1 MARVHIV
8 GAGLAG
14 LSCAVELAGRGR
26 AVTLYEAAGQAGGR
40 CRSYFDARIGCT
52 IDNGNHLLFS
62 ANCATLDYL
71 DRIGAS
77 DSLLGPPR
85 AAFPFFDL
93 KSGER
98 WVVRPGAGPVPWWI
112 LSAARRIPH
121 TRLGSYL
128 AGLRLAVAGPE
139 ATVGDCLDPGDPLWA
154 RFWEPLT
161 VAALNTAP
169 EEASARLL
177 WRVLRESFGRG
188 EAACRPLV
196 AREGLAASL
205 VDPALAVLR
214 AAGTDIRFNRRLRAI
229 GFAGDR
235 AASLDIGEERIAL
248 GADDWLVAALPP
260 GVAADLLPGLAAPQE
275 ARPIV
280 NAHVRLPAP
289 AAPAPGMGADLPIL
303 GLIGGTAQWLF
314 LRGEIVSLTVS
325 AAETLVDE
333 PNEAIARTL
342 WSETARALAL
352 APEPMPPIRVIK
364 ERRATFAQT
373 PEAVRHR
380 PGARTAWRNVALAG
394 DWTDTGYPATIESA
408 VRSGRTA
415 ADIVTN

>member
-1 MARVHIV
+1 MPHVHIV
-8 GAGLAG
+8 GAGLSG
-14 LSCAVELAGRGR
+14 LSCAVHLIGGGH

-40 CRSYFDARIGCT
+40 CRSYFDARIGCD

-62 ANCATLDYL
+62 ANRAALEYL
-71 DRIGAS
+71 QRIGAR
-77 DSLLGPPR
+77 DSLIGPSR

-93 KSGER
+93 ESGER
-98 WVVRPGAGPVPWWI
+98 WVVRPGAGAVPWWI

-121 TRLGSYL
+121 TGLGSYL
-128 AGLRLAVAGPE
+128 AGLRLAFAGAE
-139 ATVGDCLDPGDPLWA
+139 ATVADCLKPEDPLWP

-196 AREGLAASL
+196 ARDGLADSL
-205 VDPALAVLR
+205 VDPALATLR
-214 AAGTDIRFNRRLRAI
+214 AAGSEIRFNRRLRSI
-229 GFAGDR
+229 GFAGER
-235 AASLDIGEERIAL
+235 AESLDIGEDRVSL
-248 GADDWLVAALPP
+248 GPDDWLVVALPP
-260 GVAADLLPGLAAPQE
+260 GGAADVLPDLEAPRE

-280 NAHVRLPAP
+280 NAHIRLPAP
-289 AAPAPGMGADLPIL
+289 PPPAPGMGADLPIL

-325 AAETLVDE
+325 AAEGLVGQ

-342 WSETARALAL
+342 WSETARALSL
-352 APEPMPPIRVIK
+352 APESVPPIRIIK

-373 PEAVRHR
+373 PEAVRRR
-380 PGARTAWRNVALAG
+380 PSARTAWGNVVLAG

-408 VRSGRTA
+408 VRSGQTA
-415 ADIVTN
+415 AAIVTK